1 MSDYQSGRGRGE
13 KTVVVVVIVMVGWQQ
28 KNDISNNNN
37 GSSSGGSSNGSRS
50 GSGSSSKVEVVMVLL
65 AVDRIFKNV
74 EAVKELVVVVVEVHK
89 NKRTEGHCMMS
100 TGPYLWASRSPTVPF
115 SSLIPPLA
123 LNLTKLYILFFN
135 S

>member
-1 MSDYQSGRGRGE
+1 
-13 KTVVVVVIVMVGWQQ
+13 
-28 KNDISNNNN
+28 
-37 GSSSGGSSNGSRS
+37 
-50 GSGSSSKVEVVMVLL
+50 MVLL

-100 TGPYLWASRSPTVPF
+100 TGPYLWAPTVPF